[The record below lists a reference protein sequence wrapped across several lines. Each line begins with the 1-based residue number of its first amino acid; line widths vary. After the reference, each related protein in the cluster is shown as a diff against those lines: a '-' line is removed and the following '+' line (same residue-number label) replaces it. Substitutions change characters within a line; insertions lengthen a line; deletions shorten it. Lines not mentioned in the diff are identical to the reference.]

1 MQKSKIY
8 LLVTAN
14 AVVLYAILVLMMPAA
29 GMQFYLITGLIM
41 AMMMIVPNVLISR
54 ALGQLTKDV
63 DDGVLELEE
72 TKQELSSVKSRLS
85 EVTTLDELT
94 GCSNRKHFIEV
105 LAQHKAMCERGAYVF
120 TIVAMQ
126 VDQFSEIVESHG
138 LTRGNEV
145 LQLFSRIVK
154 AALREVDVLARFN
167 TDKFAIILS
176 GASESDALNIV
187 NRISQLIAQIQ
198 VDDADELKITSSGG
212 ITSFHGTETLEDLVA
227 HSEQAMAFA
236 IEEGRDRVAGYN
248 YIAPITDEQEASG
261 LVDEEVVDEEIVDEE
276 GVNKE
281 EGSSTVKNSG
291 DSEISSLPSDGD
303 AAFDPSAPDRR
314 K

>member
-8 LLVTAN
+8 FLVTAN
-14 AVVLYAILVLMMPAA
+14 AMALYAILVLMLPAA

-54 ALGQLTKDV
+54 ALGQLTKDL
-63 DDGVLELEE
+63 DNATLELAE
-72 TKQELSSVKSRLS
+72 TKLALSSVKSRLS

-94 GCSNRKHFIEV
+94 GCSNRKHFVEV
-105 LAQHKAMCERGAYVF
+105 LGQHKAMCERGSYDF
-120 TIVAMQ
+120 TVVAMQ
-126 VDQFSEIVESHG
+126 VDQFSDIVEKHG

-145 LQLFSRIVK
+145 LQLFTRIVK

-176 GASESDALNIV
+176 GASESDAINIV

-198 VDDADELKITSSGG
+198 VDDANEVKITSSGG

-227 HSEQAMAFA
+227 HAEQAMEFA
-236 IEEGRDRVAGYN
+236 IVQGRARVAGFN
-248 YIAPITDEQEASG
+248 YIAPIADGEEAG
-261 LVDEEVVDEEIVDEE
+261 AECV
-276 GVNKE
+276 KE
-281 EGSSTVKNSG
+281 KEGSSTIKDTSG
-291 DSEISSLPSDGD
+291 GEIAMPPSDRNP
-303 AAFDPSAPDRR
+303 AFDSSKSDRR

>member
-8 LLVTAN
+8 LLITAN
-14 AVVLYAILVLMMPAA
+14 AIVLYAILVLMMPEAD
-29 GMQFYLITGLIM
+29 MQLYLLTGLIM
-41 AMMMIVPNVLISR
+41 AMMMIVPNVIVSR
-54 ALGQLTKDV
+54 ALGQLTKNV
-63 DDGVLELEE
+63 DETTLELEQTRE
-72 TKQELSSVKSRLS
+72 ELSSVKSKLS

-94 GCSNRKHFIEV
+94 GCSNRKHFIDV
-105 LAQHKAMCERGAYVF
+105 LSQHKAMCERGSYDF

-126 VDQFSEIVESHG
+126 IDQFAEIVENYG
-138 LTRGNEV
+138 LARGNEV

-198 VDDADELKITSSGG
+198 VNDADDVKITASGG

-227 HSEQAMAFA
+227 HAEQAMEFA
-236 IEEGRDRVAGYN
+236 IDQGRDRVAGYN
-248 YIAPITDEQEASG
+248 YIAPITDDEAVTEEGNGEVSTEADEATIIEASP
-261 LVDEEVVDEEIVDEE
+261 D
-276 GVNKE
+276 
-281 EGSSTVKNSG
+281 SSG
-291 DSEISSLPSDGD
+291 AGEDQAGEDSTYD
-303 AAFDPSAPDRR
+303 ASKPDRR